1 MQVYLQAILN
11 GILIGSIYGSVTLGL
26 SLIFGVM
33 KIINFAHGS
42 VLMIGM
48 FSTYWLWVFTKI
60 DPLVSSIVVVPLL
73 FGIGY
78 YIQSFFLNP
87 LFRRESAEIIEP
99 ISALLLTA
107 GLSLAIDNL
116 ALLFFKSDY
125 RTIQTSY
132 TTSTVH
138 LGDFVLSVPRLLILG
153 ISLLIYLSLL
163 WITQRSRLGRAIRAT
178 SQDRDAAALQ
188 GVNIYRIYN
197 LTFGLGAATLGLAG
211 AFLMPYFYVHPS
223 VGVVFTIKA
232 FIVVVLGGMGSITGA
247 CLGGLIVGLIE
258 SVGSLFVSTT
268 TADLLVF
275 IVFIFVLLFKPSGLL
290 GEE

>member
-1 MQVYLQAILN
+1 MQIYLQAILN

-42 VLMIGM
+42 VLMLGM
-48 FSTYWLWVFTKI
+48 FATYWIWIFTKI
-60 DPLVSSIVVVPLL
+60 DPLVSAIFVVPLL

-87 LFRRESAEIIEP
+87 LFRRESAEVVEP

-116 ALLFFKSDY
+116 SLLFFKSDY
-125 RTIQTSY
+125 RTIQTFY

-138 LGDFVLSVPRLLILG
+138 VGGFTLSVPRLLVLG
-153 ISLLIYLSLL
+153 ASILIYLCLL
-163 WITQRSRLGRAIRAT
+163 WIIRRSRLGRAIRAT

-188 GVNIYRIYN
+188 GINIYKIYN
-197 LTFGLGAATLGLAG
+197 FTFAIGSATLGLAG

-247 CLGGLIVGLIE
+247 VFGGLIVGMIE

-268 TADLLVF
+268 TTDLLVF
-275 IVFIFVLLFKPSGLL
+275 LIFIFVLLFKPSGLM